1 MDDASQIAA
10 MLALRTPEQLLEFN
24 EQLVPDTLEL
34 DTLESLRAIATIQQ
48 RNGETGCHRYII
60 SNCRGAIDI
69 ARVKALSHL
78 VGWKVAQH
86 TVDIAPLFETIDDLA
101 RAGASMTNLYSF
113 ADYRAHLARRSDR
126 QTVMLGF
133 SDGTKDGGYLMA
145 NWAIYRAKEDLTA
158 VSRAAGVEVAF
169 FDGRGGP
176 PARGGGSTYEFY
188 AALGKNIE
196 SNQIQLTVQG
206 QTVSSYYGNSEAATH
221 NLRQLL
227 AAGLEN
233 NLYDRPER
241 ELNEGQRSLMQ
252 ELASI
257 SYDRYKAFKAHP
269 LFIPYLEEMSTL
281 KYYGRT
287 NIGSRP
293 TKRGGSEGLK
303 FEDLRA
309 IPFVGAWAQL
319 KQNVPGYYGLGTALQ
334 SLENAG
340 RLDECKALYQ
350 NSKFFKALVD
360 NSMQS
365 MSKSNFELTAYMGK
379 HPRFGEFWQQV
390 HAEFEL
396 SVEMALKIS
405 NQSILLEDNPTS
417 RLSIALRQKLVLPL
431 LVIQQYALTR
441 AQHLE
446 GVVAEDNREESAEAA
461 LYALYEKMVMRS
473 LFGNVNASRNS
484 A

>member
-1 MDDASQIAA
+1 
-10 MLALRTPEQLLEFN
+10 
-24 EQLVPDTLEL
+24 
-34 DTLESLRAIATIQQ
+34 LRAIATIQQ

-78 VGWKVAQH
+78 VGWKAAQH

-113 ADYRAHLARRSDR
+113 ADYRAHLTRRSDR

-241 ELNEGQRSLMQ
+241 ELNEAQRSLMQ

-441 AQHLE
+441 AQQLE
-446 GVVAEDNREESAEAA
+446 GVVAADNREESAEAT
-461 LYALYEKMVMRS
+461 LYGLYEKMVMRS

-484 A
+484 S